1 MFNNES
7 QRINRVIRN
16 FTQKAEG
23 RCLKRADCQG
33 LCRLKDWRISEKRQI
48 KKDRLIDKKK
58 NIGYNSRQIKHTKIL
73 GIKRR

>member
-1 MFNNES
+1 MFE
-7 QRINRVIRN
+7 
-16 FTQKAEG
+16 
-23 RCLKRADCQG
+23 RADCQG

>member
-1 MFNNES
+1 MFEKGRMS
-7 QRINRVIRN
+7 VIVPV
-16 FTQKAEG
+16 E
-23 RCLKRADCQG
+23 
-33 LCRLKDWRISEKRQI
+33 RLAYFGKKQI